1 MVLNSVCAQNLLSS
15 KSSLVTSISLAMS
28 HFVSRSGKDFDSL
41 HHQLLS
47 REPLDGQQEE
57 EEQQDGSDD
66 IAGESDQLDASQ
78 SSNERDS
85 NHSISAALASR
96 RRSSHSNR
104 RQVSEDDHSPFTP
117 SSSATTP
124 STSTNNRPSI
134 SSHSNSSSS
143 IPQRPNSRSSGRD
156 RKLSDPDSFK
166 PQSYQL
172 QVQEVD
178 DITSSSALE
187 SHTNKL
193 KARHGGTK
201 SSSHRLGSSG
211 KGVSFKDKKLGPG
224 ERDRPSN
231 HRARSSHHG
240 LIGVPRS
247 NSGFDLENQIG
258 DGNQS
263 QGGGANGSGLLNGNG
278 NLNPNHSNQSIP
290 IRRSAGMI
298 SKSEMPPRK
307 LGTWDGVFMPVS
319 LNVSI

>member
-1 MVLNSVCAQNLLSS
+1 
-15 KSSLVTSISLAMS
+15 MS

-66 IAGESDQLDASQ
+66 RAGESDQLDASQ

-104 RQVSEDDHSPFTP
+104 RQVSEDDHHPFTP
-117 SSSATTP
+117 SSSTTTL
-124 STSTNNRPSI
+124 STSTNIRPSINAI

-193 KARHGGTK
+193 KARHGGIK

-258 DGNQS
+258 DGNQN
-263 QGGGANGSGLLNGNG
+263 QGGGANGSGLVNGNG

-319 LNVSI
+319 LNVST